1 MSAAERPPEAGPG
14 WGACGSC
21 LRRSWLLG
29 RLSAHLD
36 RTGARALELL
46 ALDEQA
52 LLAAI
57 GGGHAGTI
65 ARELD
70 ELDPVRL
77 AEHAAAAGVRTLCG
91 CRPEY
96 PARLQDLDAP
106 PALLYLA
113 GEPERA
119 HALLTAQTVA
129 IVGTRRPSAYGLELA
144 RSLSRGLAAAGVP
157 VISGMALGIDSA
169 AHVGALELDGPTL
182 AVLPAAPERP
192 HPASRRALHR
202 RILACGAALAELGPA
217 TPVRRWMFPARNRL
231 IAALAALTV
240 VVEAGTGSGAL
251 VSAAIAARCGRAVGA
266 VPGRV
271 GTMQAEGTNAL
282 LAGGASVVRGT
293 QDVLDLLFGAGI
305 RQAPPSC
312 RPALPAELERL
323 LAAVAEGHD
332 TAGALSRAGIAPDQ
346 GLAALARLELEGYV
360 RRGAGGRFTV
370 IS

>member
-14 WGACGSC
+14 RGACGSC

-57 GGGHAGTI
+57 GGGHAGAI

-70 ELDPVRL
+70 ALDPLRL
-77 AEHAAAAGVRTLCG
+77 AERAAAAGLRTLCG

-96 PARLQDLDAP
+96 PARLRDLEAP

-113 GEPERA
+113 GDPERA
-119 HALLTAQTVA
+119 HALLAAETV
-129 IVGTRRPSAYGLELA
+129 
-144 RSLSRGLAAAGVP
+144 
-157 VISGMALGIDSA
+157 GMALGIDSA
-169 AHVGALELDGPTL
+169 AHAGALELDGPTL

-202 RILACGAALAELGPA
+202 RILARGAALAELGPA

-240 VVEAGTGSGAL
+240 VVEAGAGSGAL
-251 VSAAIAARCGRAVGA
+251 VSAGIAARCGRAVGA

-271 GTMQAEGTNAL
+271 GILQAEGTNAL
-282 LAGGASVVRGT
+282 LAGGARVVRGT

-323 LAAVAEGHD
+323 VAAVAEGHD
-332 TAGALSRAGIAPDQ
+332 TAGALSRAGIDPHQ